1 MTNKILIKRGLE
13 INRASQVPADGEP
26 VWCRD
31 SKKLYIGDGVTTGGI
46 SVLSSLG
53 SAATKNTGTTAGT
66 LPVLGSDGKI
76 SKDLLPTYKGGY
88 FEVTNLNDLTAL
100 ADAEQNCLVKIT
112 SDSSY
117 YTLKGAYTSL
127 SNWYQVRIT
136 ARDLI
141 GVTRA
146 ANNDLLLDANIDYTI
161 A

>member
-1 MTNKILIKRGLE
+1 
-13 INRASQVPADGEP
+13 
-26 VWCRD
+26 
-31 SKKLYIGDGVTTGGI
+31 
-46 SVLSSLG
+46 VLNS
-53 SAATKNTGTTAGT
+53 N
-66 LPVLGSDGKI
+66 GKI

-100 ADAEQNCLVKIT
+100 ANAEQNCLVKIT